1 MLTYIDRMRI
11 DKNKIKQFTS
21 DKFSMSDYLSVKEYF
36 KKEECN
42 ESMMEFMKSDWDET
56 NSSDR
61 NMHHILKFLHKKMGI
76 EELSFYQ
83 KSYRLFSKIAA
94 VLILPAFLT
103 IAILTYYAI
112 SRNNVEETWVEIF
125 SPSGSR
131 TNFQLPDGSTG
142 WLNSGSSIKYL
153 SQFKDERRVEISGEV
168 WFDVVHKKN
177 KVFKVSTPNFDV
189 KVLGTQFNVTSYPF
203 DETAQVIL
211 DEGKVELTGKDNQ
224 KIVTLAPDQRIV
236 FNKDSQNFVKTE
248 CDASSYCSW
257 KDGLLI
263 FKNVPFSEI
272 AQRVGRKYNA
282 EIIVHD
288 NSLNSE
294 IFRATFEDETL
305 DQICKLLS
313 GVVPIEY
320 KIHKRVMQPDGSF
333 SKNKVEIWTKQN
345 IN

>member
-1 MLTYIDRMRI
+1 
-11 DKNKIKQFTS
+11 
-21 DKFSMSDYLSVKEYF
+21 MSDYLNVKEYF

-42 ESMMEFMKSDWDET
+42 ESMMEFMKSDWEET

-61 NMHHILKFLHKKMGI
+61 SMNHILKFLHKKMGI

-83 KSYRLFSKIAA
+83 KSYRQFSRIAA
-94 VLILPAFLT
+94 ILILPAFIT
-103 IAILTYYAI
+103 IAFLIYQSTKQ
-112 SRNNVEETWVEIF
+112 SKVEETWVEIF
-125 SPSGSR
+125 SPAGSR
-131 TNFQLPDGSTG
+131 TNFQLPDGSIG
-142 WLNSGSSIKYL
+142 WLNSGSSIKYP
-153 SQFKDERRVEISGEV
+153 SQFKKERRVEVSGEV
-168 WFDVVHKKN
+168 WFDVVHMKN
-177 KVFKVSTPNFDV
+177 KAFKVITPDFDV
-189 KVLGTQFNVTSYPF
+189 KVLGTQFNVTAYPF
-203 DETAQVIL
+203 DKTAQVIL
-211 DEGKVELTGKDNQ
+211 DKGKVELTGKDDR
-224 KIVTLAPDQRIV
+224 KIVTLAPDQRIIY
-236 FNKDSQNFVKTE
+236 NKDSQNFVKTE

-333 SKNKVEIWTKQN
+333 SKNKVEIWTKQK